1 MKRSRSGF
9 VLLFLVCGSASAAL
23 IDRGGGLI
31 YDNDRNIT
39 WLANANYGAGSAFD
53 DGFSNTDG
61 FMTWQSAVNWAADL
75 SYFDSV
81 RDVAYTDWRLPATPP
96 PPDNTCKI
104 TQPAF
109 GTGCTGSEL
118 GHMYNTEL
126 VGTVTDPP
134 TPTGA
139 PPSGPFSNLQ
149 GDGYWS
155 GTQFDATN
163 AYVVN
168 FGFSGQQ
175 AADNKTLGYYA
186 WAVRDGDVSAVPA
199 PGAAWLLVTGLASLG
214 GRWLRRKINR

>member
-1 MKRSRSGF
+1 MKRTLAGF
-9 VLLFLVCGSASAAL
+9 VLLSVVCGSASAAL

-39 WLANANYGAGSAFD
+39 WLANANFGAGSGFD

-61 FMTWQSAVNWAADL
+61 LMTWQSAVNWAADL
-75 SYFDSV
+75 SYFDNV
-81 RDVAYTDWRLPATPP
+81 RNVTYTDWRLPSTPA
-96 PPDNTCKI
+96 PDNTCK
-104 TQPAF
+104 TPQPAF

-118 GHMYNTEL
+118 GHMYNAEL
-126 VGTVTDPP
+126 AGTVTDPA

-155 GTQFDATN
+155 GTSFDATN
-163 AYVVN
+163 AYVLN
-168 FGFSGQQ
+168 LGFSGQQ

-199 PGAAWLLVTGLASLG
+199 PGAAWLLGTALAGLG
-214 GRWLRRKINR
+214 GRRLLRKIPR